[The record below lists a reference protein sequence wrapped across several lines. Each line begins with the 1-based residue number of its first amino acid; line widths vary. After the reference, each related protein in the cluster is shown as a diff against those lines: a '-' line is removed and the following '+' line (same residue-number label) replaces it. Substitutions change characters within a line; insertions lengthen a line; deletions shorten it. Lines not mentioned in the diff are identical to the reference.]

1 MGEQGNNEAI
11 LIGRISSGV
20 GLIDLC
26 SFCIGGQKGNN
37 MLACI
42 MPLHESMSSNLPI
55 QKATVKAGGIQ
66 SQMTEIIQKTEM
78 WDSKV
83 GNS

>member
-20 GLIDLC
+20 RLIDLC

-42 MPLHESMSSNLPI
+42 MPLHESMSSNLTI
-55 QKATVKAGGIQ
+55 SKGYG
-66 SQMTEIIQKTEM
+66 KTRRILEPEDRN
-78 WDSKV
+78 WGNRNVGFKG

>member
-1 MGEQGNNEAI
+1 
-11 LIGRISSGV
+11 
-20 GLIDLC
+20 
-26 SFCIGGQKGNN
+26 
-37 MLACI
+37 

-78 WDSKV
+78 WDPKV